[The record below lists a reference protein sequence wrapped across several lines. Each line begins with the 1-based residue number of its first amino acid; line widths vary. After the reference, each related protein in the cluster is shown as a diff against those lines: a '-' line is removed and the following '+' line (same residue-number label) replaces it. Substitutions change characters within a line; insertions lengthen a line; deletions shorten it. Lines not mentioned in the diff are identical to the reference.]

1 MSANGQMAAG
11 ATVPDTKL
19 AGKATELVR
28 VSTAVTERP
37 TTTELPLRRRVA
49 VPAYYYGWLASV
61 WLDRLHRGHP
71 SGADGST
78 RA

>member
-19 AGKATELVR
+19 VGMATELVR
-28 VSTAVTERP
+28 ASTAVTGTP
-37 TTTELPLRRRVA
+37 TTTELPVRRCAA
-49 VPAYYYGWLASV
+49 VPAYYYGWPASV
-61 WLDRLHRGHP
+61 WIDRLHRGHP
-71 SGADGST
+71 SGADGSS